1 MKKSSSIKL
10 KLFNRLED
18 MKINPNYKVS
28 TTIALNTY
36 QLRTITRNIRNC
48 ADKKI
53 FFLINT
59 DVYPSSF
66 VTLLLPLLFH
76 DRRLHLPR
84 ARTLKRIR
92 PRNGTCIIDECCD
105 VLFCL
110 KFLIKFNLA
119 GASERLITSTCSI
132 FN

>member
-1 MKKSSSIKL
+1 MKKSFSIKL
-10 KLFNRLED
+10 KFFNRLED

-28 TTIALNTY
+28 TTIAF
-36 QLRTITRNIRNC
+36 TRNIRNY

-53 FFLINT
+53 FFLINI

-76 DRRLHLPR
+76 DRRLHLSR

-110 KFLIKFNLA
+110 KFLIKFDLA